1 MTGARFDVAG
11 VDLDL
16 VARSHGW
23 YDLAPFAWDEARGTL
38 SFVYL
43 AGGVPERVVLSAR
56 DRSVR
61 AVSTAPARLAR
72 PVVARVLD
80 LGADLGP
87 FHALCAERRAE
98 GFGWIAD
105 RRAGRV
111 LRAPTL
117 FEDAVK
123 VLCTTNCSWALTR
136 AMVLRMVAAFGRGG
150 AFPDAAFLAVL
161 PERRLRDELK
171 LGYRAPFLRAFA
183 TRVAGG
189 ALDLAAWEDAELP
202 DDALAARIRSE
213 KGFGP
218 YAAETLLR
226 LLGRHGRLGLDSWS
240 RKKVAELRFR
250 GRLVKD
256 ARVARFYAP
265 FGRYAGLAFWLD
277 VTRDWHEGRERL
289 WP

>member
-1 MTGARFDVAG
+1 MTGSRFDLPG

-23 YDLAPFAWDEARGTL
+23 YDLAPFAWDEARRTL
-38 SFVYL
+38 SFVFL
-43 AGGVPERVVLSAR
+43 ADGVPERAVLSPR
-56 DRSVR
+56 NGGVR
-61 AVSTAPARLAR
+61 AVATAPARLAR

-80 LGADLGP
+80 LDAELEP
-87 FHALCAERRAE
+87 FHALCAERRDE
-98 GFGWIAD
+98 GFGWIAE

-123 VLCTTNCSWALTR
+123 VLCTTNCSWSLTR
-136 AMVLRMVAAFGRGG
+136 SMATRMVAAFDRGG
-150 AFPDAAFLAVL
+150 AFPDAAFLAAL
-161 PERRLRDELK
+161 PERRLREELK

-189 ALDLAAWEDAELP
+189 ALDLAAWEDAALP
-202 DDALAARIRSE
+202 DDELAARIRSE

-226 LLGRHGRLGLDSWS
+226 LLGRHGHLGLDSWS
-240 RKKVAELRFR
+240 RKQVARFRFR

-277 VTRDWHEGRERL
+277 VTREWHEGRERL

>member
-1 MTGARFDVAG
+1 MTGSRFDVPG

-23 YDLAPFAWDEARGTL
+23 YDLAPFAWDEVRRTL
-38 SFVYL
+38 SFVFL
-43 AGGVPERVVLSAR
+43 ADGVPERAVLSPR
-56 DRSVR
+56 NGGVR
-61 AVSTAPARLAR
+61 AVTTAPARLAR

-80 LGADLGP
+80 LGSKLEP
-87 FHALCAERRAE
+87 FHALCAERRDE

-136 AMVLRMVAAFGRGG
+136 SMVLRMVAAFDRGG
-150 AFPDAAFLAVL
+150 AFPDAAFLATL
-161 PERRLRDELK
+161 PERRLREELK
-171 LGYRAPFLRAFA
+171 LGYRAPFLRTFA
-183 TRVAGG
+183 SRVAGG
-189 ALDLAAWEDAELP
+189 ALDLAAWEDAALP
-202 DDALAARIRSE
+202 DDELAARIRSE

-240 RKKVAELRFR
+240 RKQVARLRFR

-256 ARVARFYAP
+256 TRVARFYAP

>member
-1 MTGARFDVAG
+1 MSGTRLAVPG

-23 YDLAPFAWDEARGTL
+23 YDLPPFAWDEARRRL
-38 SFVYL
+38 SFVFLHDGAAVPVSL
-43 AGGVPERVVLSAR
+43 APRDGGVVASSPAPR
-56 DRSVR
+56 R
-61 AVSTAPARLAR
+61 AVA

-80 LGADLGP
+80 LSTDLAP
-87 FHALCAERRAE
+87 FHALCAERRGD

-105 RRAGRV
+105 RGAGRI

-136 AMVLRMVAAFGRGG
+136 SMVGRMVEAFGRGG
-150 AFPDAAFLAVL
+150 AFPDAPFLASL
-161 PERRLRDELK
+161 PERRLREELK

-183 TRVAGG
+183 ERVASG
-189 ALDLAAWEDAELP
+189 ALDLAAWEDPARADAEVAGLVR
-202 DDALAARIRSE
+202 AE

-226 LLGRHGRLGLDSWS
+226 LLGRHGHLGLDSWS

-250 GRLVKD
+250 GRAVKD
-256 ARVARFYAP
+256 DRVARLYAP
-265 FGRYAGLAFWLD
+265 FGRFAGLAFWLD
-277 VTRDWHEGRERL
+277 VTREWHDGRERL

>member
-1 MTGARFDVAG
+1 MSGARFDVPG

-23 YDLAPFAWDEARGTL
+23 YDLPPFEWDEARRSL
-38 SFVYL
+38 SFAFL
-43 AGGVPERVVLSAR
+43 AGGAPERVVLSAR
-56 DRSVR
+56 DGGVR
-61 AVSTAPARLAR
+61 AVATAPARLAR

-80 LGADLGP
+80 LGSELEP
-87 FHALCAERRAE
+87 FHALCAGRRGE

-136 AMVLRMVAAFGRGG
+136 SMVARMVAAFDRGG
-150 AFPDAAFLAVL
+150 AFPDAAFLATL

-183 TRVAGG
+183 SRVAGG
-189 ALDLAAWEDAELP
+189 ALDLAAWEDAALP
-202 DDALAARIRSE
+202 DDELAARIRSE

-240 RKKVAELRFR
+240 RKQVARLRFR

-256 ARVARFYAP
+256 ASVARFYAP

>member
-1 MTGARFDVAG
+1 MSGARFEVPG

-23 YDLAPFAWDEARGTL
+23 YDLPPFLWDGERGRL
-38 SFVYL
+38 SFAFLVDGTPARAVL
-43 AGGVPERVVLSAR
+43 AAAEGR
-56 DRSVR
+56 VR
-61 AVSTAPARLAR
+61 AESTAPARVAR

-80 LGADLGP
+80 LGADLAP
-87 FHALCAERRAE
+87 FHALCATRRDH

-111 LRAPTL
+111 LRSPTL

-136 AMVLRMVAAFGRGG
+136 SMATRMVEAFGRGG
-150 AFPDAAFLAVL
+150 AFPDAPFLASL
-161 PERRLRDELK
+161 SERRLREELK

-183 TRVAGG
+183 GRVASGD
-189 ALDLAAWEDAELP
+189 LDLAGWEDPEVP
-202 DDALAARIRSE
+202 DDEVAARIRAE

-218 YAAETLLR
+218 YATETLFR
-226 LLGRHGRLGLDSWS
+226 LLGRHSRLGLDSWS
-240 RKKVAELRFR
+240 RRKVAELRFR
-250 GRLVKD
+250 GRPAKD
-256 ARVARFYAP
+256 ARVERLYAP

>member
-1 MTGARFDVAG
+1 MTGSRFDVPG

-23 YDLAPFAWDEARGTL
+23 YDLAPFAWDEARRTL
-38 SFVYL
+38 SFAFL
-43 AGGVPERVVLSAR
+43 AGGAPERVVLSSR
-56 DRSVR
+56 DGGVR
-61 AVSTAPARLAR
+61 VVATAPVRLAR

-80 LGADLGP
+80 LGSKLEP
-87 FHALCAERRAE
+87 FHALCAERRDE

-123 VLCTTNCSWALTR
+123 VLCTTNCSWSLTR
-136 AMVLRMVAAFGRGG
+136 SMVTRMVAVFDRGG
-150 AFPDAAFLAVL
+150 AFPDAAFLAAL

-171 LGYRAPFLRAFA
+171 LGYRAPFLRDFA
-183 TRVAGG
+183 MRVAGG
-189 ALDLAAWEDAELP
+189 ALDLAAWEDAAMP
-202 DDALAARIRSE
+202 DDELAARIRSE

-240 RKKVAELRFR
+240 RRQVARLRFR